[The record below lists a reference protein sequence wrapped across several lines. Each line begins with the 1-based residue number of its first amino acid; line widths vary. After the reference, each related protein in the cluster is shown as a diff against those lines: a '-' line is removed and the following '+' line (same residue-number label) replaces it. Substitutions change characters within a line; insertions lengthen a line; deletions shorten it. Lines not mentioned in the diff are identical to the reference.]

1 MGPSTGGAAP
11 SGHPI
16 GLSVERARTY
26 RTRLALR
33 LAVGLAALFWTG
45 MLVAVL
51 RAPVVD
57 ARAAIGA
64 AGFAAFFVVFS
75 IVYAASSITITGDGL
90 VASSPLHRRPVR
102 FDEILRIVVRDGLGG
117 RVYAVF
123 TRRGMFHFTSLF
135 ERHAELFELLL
146 ERSGLRPQPA

>member
-1 MGPSTGGAAP
+1 M
-11 SGHPI
+11 
-16 GLSVERARTY
+16 ERARTY

-33 LAVGLAALFWTG
+33 VAVGLAALFWAG
-45 MLVAVL
+45 MLAAVL

-64 AGFAAFFVVFS
+64 AGFAAFFAAFS
-75 IVYAASSITITGDGL
+75 VVYARSSITVTGEGV
-90 VASSPLHRRPVR
+90 VAASPLRRRPVR
-102 FDEILRIVVRDGLGG
+102 FDEIVRIVVNDGLGG

-123 TRRGMFHFTSLF
+123 TRRGIFHFTSLF